1 PGPRPAGGRGL
12 GPFPATLG
20 REVRLRLLPSQP
32 GRLPRLDPCAARRR
46 PGDGRPPEPA
56 TGPGRLTERPP
67 SLLPRLRLVP
77 GPDAPGRLHL
87 APLVQDVPELAER
100 LVLVGSKVVGHHHV
114 RAGPVRPGVLAA
126 GRRADQERAV
136 GDLDVIPHLVPGNA

>member
-1 PGPRPAGGRGL
+1 PAADAVPAPAAAHRDLGAARPDQRPLRGADQPDHSRDGPGPRPAGGRGL

-77 GPDAPGRLHL
+77 GRDDRGPLHL

-100 LVLVGSKVVGHHHV
+100 LVLVGSHV
-114 RAGPVRPGVLAA
+114 
-126 GRRADQERAV
+126 
-136 GDLDVIPHLVPGNA
+136 